1 MSITLWLVVWWQSA
15 SISPHPQ
22 HTSSN
27 TKHAHTSHTWP
38 HQGMAS
44 QVMRRYYSSANS
56 HLMFGHKCTQLI
68 WFCESENVWK
78 MQRKHTIVR
87 IIYTRHIMTLFMNQP
102 SLMHTL
108 CFTVITAQ
116 KYLNMRIL
124 EARPLRATHGGKQQR
139 CTQLTLIHPNNT
151 LILPNNTLDNTLEH
165 PNM

>member
-1 MSITLWLVVWWQSA
+1 MARWCDDSLHPSVLILNTPPSTQNMHT
-15 SISPHPQ
+15 PHTPG
-22 HTSSN
+22 HTREWRH
-27 TKHAHTSHTWP
+27 KLCADIIV
-38 HQGMAS
+38 QG
-44 QVMRRYYSSANS
+44 VNES

-68 WFCESENVWK
+68 WFCESKNVWK

-87 IIYTRHIMTLFMNQP
+87 IIYTRHIMTLFMNKA

-139 CTQLTLIHPNNT
+139 CTELTLIHPNNT
-151 LILPNNTLDNTLEH
+151 LILPNNTLDNTWEN

>member
-1 MSITLWLVVWWQSA
+1 MARWCDDSL
-15 SISPHPQ
+15 HPSVLIL
-22 HTSSN
+22 TSLTHKTCTHLTHLATPGN
-27 TKHAHTSHTWP
+27 GVTRYVCVGIIV
-38 HQGMAS
+38 QGG
-44 QVMRRYYSSANS
+44 NES
-56 HLMFGHKCTQLI
+56 HLMFGHKWTQLI

-124 EARPLRATHGGKQQR
+124 EARPLRAADGGKHQQR
-139 CTQLTLIHPNNT
+139 CTELTLIHPNNT
-151 LILPNNTLDNTLEH
+151 LILPNNTLDNTWEN

>member
-1 MSITLWLVVWWQSA
+1 MHTPHTPTLATPVYSVMCSD
-15 SISPHPQ
+15 IIV
-22 HTSSN
+22 
-27 TKHAHTSHTWP
+27 
-38 HQGMAS
+38 QG
-44 QVMRRYYSSANS
+44 VNES
-56 HLMFGHKCTQLI
+56 HLMFGLKCTELI
-68 WFCESENVWK
+68 WFCESKNVWK

-87 IIYTRHIMTLFMNQP
+87 IIYTRHIMTLFMNKA

-139 CTQLTLIHPNNT
+139 CTQLTELTLIHPNNT
-151 LILPNNTLDNTLEH
+151 LILPNNTLDNTWEN